1 MKIEQMLMLI
11 SDHGNVL
18 AAKMVNG
25 IGAVSIGSGLTIGAV
40 SVSVAPQEA
49 WSSSLPVIA
58 ACVSIFG
65 GLTFIA
71 KNLFDMYLAYKKS
84 TDDKLTPKD

>member
-40 SVSVAPQEA
+40 SVSIAPQET
-49 WSSSLPVIA
+49 WTSSLPVIA

-71 KNLFDMYLAYKKS
+71 KNLFDIYLAHKKNS
-84 TDDKLTPKD
+84 DDKLTPKD

>member
-18 AAKMVNG
+18 AAKIVNS

-40 SVSVAPQEA
+40 SASIPVTSETNN
-49 WSSSLPVIA
+49 LPMIA

-71 KNLFDMYLAYKKS
+71 KNIFDIYLAYKKS
-84 TDDKLTPKD
+84 RDDKLTPKD